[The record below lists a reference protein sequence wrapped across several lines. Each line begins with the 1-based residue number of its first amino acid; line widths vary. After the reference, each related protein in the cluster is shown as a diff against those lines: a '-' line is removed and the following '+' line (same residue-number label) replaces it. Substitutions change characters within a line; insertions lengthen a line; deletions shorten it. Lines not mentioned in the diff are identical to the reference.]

1 MLGRVGRFATN
12 IFRLPGVKGQ
22 VGPMMTKSQL
32 LQRLSG
38 DILFGGFEAAMTP
51 GDAVDKTIAGLGST
65 IGGGF
70 GGLALSKLGRQNDA
84 LSFMLDMGG
93 SFGGDMAGRMAAEQ
107 IQRGKDKLLGGKGQT
122 PYEKLGEKD
131 REALEQMI
139 REDQTGRLLAEL
151 RLLPGSTQGY
161 LYDNQGIA

>member
-1 MLGRVGRFATN
+1 MLGRVGRFAGN

-22 VGPMMTKSQL
+22 LGPMMTQSQI

-38 DILFGGFEAAMTP
+38 DILFGGIEAAMTP
-51 GDAVDKTIAGLGST
+51 GDIGDKAIAGIGSAV
-65 IGGGF
+65 GGGL
-70 GGLALSKLGRQNDA
+70 GGLALSKLAGSNNN
-84 LSFMLDMGG
+84 LGFMLDMAG
-93 SFGGDMAGRMAAEQ
+93 SIGGDMAGRMGAEQ
-107 IQRGKDKLLGGKGQT
+107 IQRGKDKLSGGKGQT

-161 LYDNQGIA
+161 LYDNQGIG

>member
-1 MLGRVGRFATN
+1 MLGSVGRFAGN

-22 VGPMMTKSQL
+22 LGPMMTKSQI

-51 GDAVDKTIAGLGST
+51 GDVGDKTIAGLGSAL
-65 IGGGF
+65 GGGF
-70 GGLALSKLGRQNDA
+70 GGLALSKLAGRNNN
-84 LSFMLDMGG
+84 LGFMLDMAG
-93 SFGGDMAGRMAAEQ
+93 SIGGDMAGRVGAEQ
-107 IQRGKDKLLGGKGQT
+107 IQRGKDKLSGGKGQT

-161 LYDNQGIA
+161 LYDNQGLS

>member
-1 MLGRVGRFATN
+1 MLGRVGRFAGN
-12 IFRLPGVKGQ
+12 IFRLPGVNGQ
-22 VGPMMTKSQL
+22 LGPRMTNSQI

-38 DILFGGFEAAMTP
+38 DLLFGGIEATMTP
-51 GDAVDKTIAGLGST
+51 GDIGDKAIAGLGSAL
-65 IGGGF
+65 GGGF
-70 GGLALSKLGRQNDA
+70 GGLALSKLAGRNNN
-84 LSFMLDMGG
+84 LGFMLDMAG
-93 SFGGDMAGRMAAEQ
+93 SIGGDMAGRMGAEQ
-107 IQRGKDKLLGGKGQT
+107 IQRGKDKLSGGKGQT

-161 LYDNQGIA
+161 LYDNQGIG